1 MSLHALANHLQ
12 DAGRGED
19 KVLVHMTPGE
29 VKGLQSLAMSQGGSL
44 SINPETGLPEA
55 GILSSLLPMVA
66 GFFLGPAGVGL
77 TAMQSAVAVGAL
89 GTAATGSLGKGFM
102 MGLGAYGGAG
112 LGAGLTAAGA
122 PASVTPSVAN
132 PTLGGFTQNTALANA
147 GTGSATT
154 LGTDTFANVA
164 KEAGVPTITKAGGFS
179 GMPAYNNQS
188 IMFQNVPSSFTPT
201 PVSVTPT
208 VQTPVFDISKYA
220 SPSNSGFTNLGEVS
234 RLTTGPTVNVGDVG
248 LLTKPSN
255 VVDLSSKGI
264 SDLASTT
271 KSSLLPEARM
281 SLPGARGDLPVV
293 EMSVPKSPFVEPK
306 AYVPSNLEKAGEGFK
321 RATGSWEGAKEVWNA
336 TPKGTGYGLAATG
349 MSVLQ
354 AQQEEEAEDAR
365 RAAEAAAYE
374 RRGHY
379 RPYDYSVKQ
388 NESAY
393 APSASTAENVYFD
406 EPRFTARPIQKVAK
420 EGGLMSLATGGPVEQ
435 MAAENAIGSNAMYPQ
450 SQLQTPMYSN
460 PMMQRPMPN
469 DVISAGIDAPTDR
482 YTGEQRFALG
492 GSATASAKAK
502 EPTKE
507 TKYSYNPETMQ
518 YTQTT
523 TAAPAANNRLTG
535 NPMIDGMVGLFGNVG
550 PYGIAPNM
558 QRAGPGG
565 GNFTGFSKGFGG
577 LGGATINPAFA
588 ALYGNQQSAPQPT
601 VSTEIS
607 GGTTAPYVPQGIESA
622 ASNMPMVPNMQ
633 LQPQQDVDRQL
644 GLEAFYPMMEQQL
657 AMRGA
662 KMKEQGYATGGM
674 ASGGYNLGGYSDG
687 GRLLKGPGDGVS
699 DSIPAVIGNRQPARL
714 ADGEF
719 VIPARIVSE
728 LGNGSTEAGARK
740 LYAMMDRVQKAR
752 RKTVGKNQIA
762 KNTKVEKLLPA

>member
-66 GFFLGPAGVGL
+66 GFLLGPAGVGM
-77 TAMQSAVAVGAL
+77 TAMKAAVTVGAI

-112 LGAGLTAAGA
+112 LGAGLTAAGT
-122 PASVTPSVAN
+122 PASVTPVQS
-132 PTLGGFTQNTALANA
+132 TLA
-147 GTGSATT
+147 GNTT
-154 LGTDTFANVA
+154 LSNVGAPNLGTVGGTDTFANVA
-164 KEAGVPTITKAGGFS
+164 KEAGVPTITKAGGYS

-188 IMFQNVPSSFTPT
+188 IMFPNAPSSFTPT
-201 PVSVTPT
+201 PVSAASVTPS
-208 VQTPVFDISKYA
+208 VQTPVFDMSKYA
-220 SPSNSGFTNLGEVS
+220 LPSNTGITNLGDVS
-234 RLTTGPTVNVGDVG
+234 RLTPGPTLNVGDVSS
-248 LLTKPSN
+248 LAKPSN

-306 AYVPSNLEKAGEGFK
+306 AYTPSNLEKAGEGFK
-321 RATGSWEGAKEVWNA
+321 RATGSWEGAKEVWKA
-336 TPKGTGYGLAATG
+336 TPTGTGYGLAATG

-379 RPYDYSVKQ
+379 RPYDYSVEQ

-450 SQLQTPMYSN
+450 SQLHTAIYSN

-492 GSATASAKAK
+492 GSATAFAKAK

-523 TAAPAANNRLTG
+523 TNTPAASSNTMQDAVRG
-535 NPMIDGMVGLFGNVG
+535 F
-550 PYGIAPNM
+550 YAPV
-558 QRAGPGG
+558 
-565 GNFTGFSKGFGG
+565 
-577 LGGATINPAFA
+577 FA
-588 ALYGNQQSAPQPT
+588 ALGHGIGAFGAGTGNGIGAFGMGAQKNAAPKPT
-601 VSTEIS
+601 VSTETS